1 MLFPLPDFLNVA
13 RTHRP
18 AWPRIRLAIQTT
30 AAALL
35 AYAGATYFVLPQGY
49 WAVMTAMLVVQSNI
63 GASLGLAMDRLLATV
78 LGAAVGGGIVVLF
91 GIAPSLTPV
100 LLGAAVL
107 LLAYVATFRASL
119 RLAPVTAA
127 IVILADPHYGS
138 PLHSAANR
146 VLEIGLGA
154 AIAVAVSL
162 LVFPSRA
169 QKVLTAHVG
178 RALPAI
184 GEYLAKTIDT
194 ALGTADNGN
203 ALLTLGAQIRSM
215 LATGNTLSD
224 EMRREQTGHV
234 AGGQAD
240 GAAIMRALRRLWYT
254 SVHAGRAARMPLPQ
268 PALDLLAAPLVD
280 LRDAVVVYVEAL
292 GSAYTGDSAIP
303 DRARLEAALDAID
316 AAMNTL
322 RQSGVARLLSTD
334 DVVRVFAFT
343 FALSQLDRNL
353 YDLAERW
360 AELRGEPRA
369 PAETAP
375 EIVA

>member
-1 MLFPLPDFLNVA
+1 MPLSLPDLVNLA
-13 RTHRP
+13 RAHRP
-18 AWPRIRLAIQTT
+18 AWPRVRLTIQTT

-35 AYAGATYFVLPQGY
+35 AYAGATYFALPQGY

-78 LGAAVGGGIVVLF
+78 LGATVGGGIVVLF

-107 LLAYVATFRASL
+107 PLAYVATFRAPL

-138 PLHSAANR
+138 ALHSAANR

-162 LVFPSRA
+162 LLFPSRA

-194 ALGTADNGN
+194 ALGRADNGN
-203 ALLTLGAQIRSM
+203 ALLMLGTQIRAM
-215 LATGNTLSD
+215 LATAKTLSD

-240 GAAIMRALRRLWYT
+240 GAAILRALRRLWYT
-254 SVHAGRAARMPLPQ
+254 SVHAGRAARIPLPQ
-268 PALDLLAAPLVD
+268 AALDLLAAPLVD
-280 LRDAVVVYVEAL
+280 LRGAVATYVEAL
-292 GSAYTGDSAIP
+292 GSAYAGDGAVP
-303 DRARLEAALDAID
+303 DRAPVEAALDAID
-316 AAMNTL
+316 AAMDTL
-322 RQSGVARLLSTD
+322 RQSGVAKSLSTD

-353 YDLAERW
+353 CDLADHCV
-360 AELRGEPRA
+360 ELRGEPRA
-369 PAETAP
+369 GRG
-375 EIVA
+375 